1 MKALYLHVPFCASRC
16 RYCAFTSSVYQDQQA
31 DSYLEALAKESLSRG
46 KSRPEKLKSIYLGG
60 GTPTV
65 LSLKQLRGLGKI
77 IAGFTGQDISKLEMT
92 VEANPGSADTRRL
105 ALLREYGFRRI
116 SIGAQSFKTHELK
129 LLGRRHQPDDIK
141 SAVDNARTTGFESI
155 NLDLIFGLPAQTTAT
170 FMSNLSQTI
179 KLKPEHISI
188 YGLSY
193 EPGTPLADDLQ
204 AGRLTAAPQELERE
218 TYLQTVACLIDH
230 GFEHYEISNF
240 AQPGKQCQH
249 NITYWNG
256 GDYLGLGAGA
266 CSYLDGQRLEN
277 QHDIPEYCSAIAAK
291 GDAIISR
298 ERLNPE
304 KAAREA
310 LMLGLR
316 QTQGISLQEFAK
328 RTGFAAPELFG
339 KALRIHRDAGRIDI
353 SADRLRLT
361 LEGLLVAN
369 SVMSDFI

>member
-16 RYCAFTSSVYQDQQA
+16 SYCAFTSSVYKSQQA
-31 DSYLEALAKESLSRG
+31 DSYLEALAGESLSRG
-46 KSRPEKLKSIYLGG
+46 KSSPEELQSIYLGG

-65 LSLKQLRGLGKI
+65 LSLKQLRCLCET
-77 IAGFTGQDISKLEMT
+77 IAGFATQDVSKLEMT
-92 VEANPGSADTRRL
+92 VEANPGSADAQRL
-105 ALLREYGFRRI
+105 ALLREFGFRRI
-116 SIGAQSFKTHELK
+116 SIGAQSFQDHELK
-129 LLGRRHQPDDIK
+129 LLGRRHQPRDVKI
-141 SAVDNARTTGFESI
+141 AVENARSAGFQSI
-155 NLDLIFGLPAQTTAT
+155 NLDLIFGLPAQTTAD
-170 FMSNLSQTI
+170 FMSNLSQAL
-179 KLKPEHISI
+179 KLEPEHISI

-193 EPGTPLADDLQ
+193 EPGTPLTGDLQ
-204 AGRLTAAPQELERE
+204 AGRVTAATQELERQ
-218 TYLQTVACLIDH
+218 TYLQTVACLTDH

-240 AQPGKQCQH
+240 ARPGQQCRH

-277 QHDIPEYCSAIAAK
+277 QHDIPEYCSAIASS

-298 ERLNPE
+298 EKLNPE

-316 QTQGISLQEFAK
+316 QTRGISLQEFAR

-339 KALRIHRDAGRIDI
+339 EALAIHRDAGRIEI